1 MKTVSLYN
9 YISSELNYLNNSNYV
24 SKDKNYI
31 NYFTYNYMKQIQL
44 YTDPV
49 EKITNEN
56 IFLFN
61 TLPNPEH
68 DKHFKKMFINHFL
81 TREIAY
87 QSFEEFSIKIASVF
101 LANYQLLVNYYENI
115 DKILTQNTEN
125 KSQSDNTQSN
135 NQRSIISTLP
145 QNAINL
151 SLDDNELD
159 YADTNT
165 ISKNNTSSNGLTSN
179 TTKNYNIDTMIK
191 HLGNNVL
198 IEVLN
203 QFDKKCFLQTW

>member
-1 MKTVSLYN
+1 MKTVSLYD
-9 YISSELNYLNNSNYV
+9 YISSELNYLENSNYL

-61 TLPNPEH
+61 CLPNPEH
-68 DKHFKKMFINHFL
+68 DKHFKKIFVTQFL

-87 QSFEEFSIKIASVF
+87 QSFEVFSTKVASVF
-101 LANYQLLVNYYENI
+101 LANYELLAHYYENI
-115 DKILTQNTEN
+115 DKILAQNTEN

-151 SLDDNELD
+151 SLEDDDLD

-165 ISKNNTSSNGLTSN
+165 ISKNSTSNNGLTN
-179 TTKNYNIDTMIK
+179 NATKNYNIDTMIK